1 MKKYKVIW
9 FDDKFSELNL
19 IKESAFL
26 NGISLVGFTNAKDGI
41 KELDDNIDD
50 YEAAIVDGNF
60 FKTSGQSEHEVSDDA
75 FFEVGIALERL
86 KPRKVLPWFI
96 LSGQMNF
103 TKEENKYARGFKAN
117 VVYDKNNEDHLQKL
131 WDSVIAEANEQIE
144 TQIKNDYRRVFEVCN
159 EKYIGTAASKPLLSI
174 LKKENAINAF
184 SDPELYFVPLRKVM
198 EDLFTACHKYGF
210 LPECFIKPSVAL
222 NETSKFLSGSVE
234 KGYQLDTPVFIKVI
248 SEHVRN
254 ILSVCQPAAHRS
266 EIDSF
271 VSTVNSPY
279 LLLSTTYQLLDVLL
293 WFKEY
298 FDTNKDVVTN
308 KGRIKL
314 ADPDAKIEIIERDDL
329 GNYHCGE
336 VLLSYNFI
344 KDNGFEVG
352 EEIKLLSVIE
362 NSTYKT
368 KHLYPKFA
376 NKIAKA

>member
-9 FDDKFSELNL
+9 FDDKHSELNL

-26 NGISLVGFTNAKDGI
+26 RGISLVGYTNAKEGI
-41 KELDDNIDD
+41 DELERNISEYD
-50 YEAAIVDGNF
+50 AAIVDGNF
-60 FKTSGQSEHEVSDDA
+60 FKTASQSEGDVSDDA
-75 FFEVGIALERL
+75 LFEVGIALERL

-96 LSGQMNF
+96 LSGQINF

-131 WDSVIAEANEQIE
+131 WDSVIAEADEQIE

-159 EKYIGTAASKPLLSI
+159 DKYIGTAASKPLLSI
-174 LKKENAINAF
+174 LKKESAINAF

-198 EDLFTACHKYGF
+198 EDLFTACYKYGL

-222 NETSKFLSGSVE
+222 NEASKFLSGSAE
-234 KGYQLDTPVFIKVI
+234 KGYQLDTPVSIKII
-248 SEHVRN
+248 SDHIRG
-254 ILSVCQPAAHRS
+254 ILAICQPAAHRA
-266 EIDSF
+266 EIDNF

-293 WFKEY
+293 WFKDY
-298 FDTNKDVVTN
+298 FNNNNDVEANKARV
-308 KGRIKL
+308 KL
-314 ADPDAKIEIIERDDL
+314 SDPDTLIAIIEKDDL
-329 GNYHCGE
+329 GNYHCGD
-336 VLLSYNFI
+336 VLLSYRFVN
-344 KDNGFEVG
+344 DNGFQVG
-352 EEIKLLSVIE
+352 DEIRIVSAIE
-362 NSTYKT
+362 NTIFKT

>member
-9 FDDKFSELNL
+9 FDDKYSELNL

-26 NGISLVGFTNAKDGI
+26 RGISLMGYTNT
-41 KELDDNIDD
+41 KEGVDELERNISEYD
-50 YEAAIVDGNF
+50 AAIVDGNF
-60 FKTSGQSEHEVSDDA
+60 FKTTSQSEEDVSDDA
-75 FFEVGIALERL
+75 LFEVGIALERL
-86 KPRKVLPWFI
+86 KNSKILPWFI
-96 LSGQMNF
+96 LSGQINF

-131 WDSVIAEANEQIE
+131 WDSVIAEADEQIE
-144 TQIKNDYRRVFEVCN
+144 TKIKNDYRRVFEVCH
-159 EKYIGTAASKPLLSI
+159 EEYIGTSASKLLLSI

-184 SDPELYFVPLRKVM
+184 PDPELYFVPLRKVM

-210 LPECFIKPSVAL
+210 LPECFVKPSVAL

-298 FDTNKDVVTN
+298 FDTNNNIVVN
-308 KGRIKL
+308 KARVKL
-314 ADPDAKIEIIERDDL
+314 SDPDAKNEIIESDDF

-344 KDNGFEVG
+344 KDNGFKVG
-352 EEIKLLSVIE
+352 DEIKLLSILE
-362 NSTYKT
+362 NSTFKT

>member
-26 NGISLVGFTNAKDGI
+26 RGISLVGYTNAKEGVD
-41 KELDDNIDD
+41 ELERNISEYD
-50 YEAAIVDGNF
+50 AAIVDGIF
-60 FKTSGQSEHEVSDDA
+60 FKTANQSDEDVSDDA
-75 FFEVGIALERL
+75 LFKVGIALERL

-96 LSGQMNF
+96 LSGQINF
-103 TKEENKYARGFKAN
+103 TKEENKYARGFKDN

-131 WDSVIAEANEQIE
+131 WDSVIAEADEQIE
-144 TQIKNDYRRVFEVCN
+144 TQLKNDYRRVFETCN

-198 EDLFTACHKYGF
+198 EDIFTACYKYGL
-210 LPECFIKPSVAL
+210 LPECFIKPSIAL
-222 NETSKFLSGSVE
+222 NEASKFLSGSAE
-234 KGYQLDTPVFIKVI
+234 NGYQLDTPVSIKII
-248 SEHVRN
+248 SDHIRG
-254 ILSVCQPAAHRS
+254 ILAICQPAAHRS
-266 EIDSF
+266 DVDNF

-298 FDTNKDVVTN
+298 FDINKDVVAN

-336 VLLSYNFI
+336 VLLSYKYI
-344 KDNGFEVG
+344 TENGFEVG
-352 EEIKLLSVIE
+352 EEIKLISIIE
-362 NSTYKT
+362 NSIYKT
-368 KHLYPKFA
+368 KHLFPKFA